1 MKRTQS
7 RRESRILIQPL
18 PRLFTKSKYD
28 GFRQAKSSERKE
40 CNTSRNKLMVSQSQY
55 PSPKDNI
62 SDWINKD
69 SVTSNDIPV
78 SFTSNVRSPKPTATA
93 KTSNWYQPELI
104 NSNEKTASKSRS
116 KLISKVLLF
125 VYFKYDY

>member
-7 RRESRILIQPL
+7 RRENRILIQPL

-28 GFRQAKSSERKE
+28 GFWQAKSIEQKE
-40 CNTSRNKLMVSQSQY
+40 WNTSRNKLVVSQSQY

-69 SVTSNDIPV
+69 SVTLNDIPV
-78 SFTSNVRSPKPTATA
+78 SFTSNLRSPKPTATV

-104 NSNEKTASKSRS
+104 NSNEKAVSKSRS

-125 VYFKYDY
+125 VYFRYNY

>member
-1 MKRTQS
+1 MKKFVHEENTVKTRKPDFDTTS
-7 RRESRILIQPL
+7 SS
-18 PRLFTKSKYD
+18 LFTESKYD

-40 CNTSRNKLMVSQSQY
+40 CNTSRNKLVVSQSQY

-69 SVTSNDIPV
+69 SLTSNDIPV

-104 NSNEKTASKSRS
+104 NSNEKTVSKSRS
-116 KLISKVLLF
+116 KLISKVL
-125 VYFKYDY
+125 

>member
-7 RRESRILIQPL
+7 RRENRILIQPL

-40 CNTSRNKLMVSQSQY
+40 CNTSRNKLVVSQSQY

-104 NSNEKTASKSRS
+104 NSNEKTVSKSRS
-116 KLISKVLLF
+116 KFISKVLF

>member
-40 CNTSRNKLMVSQSQY
+40 CNTSRNKLVVSQSQY

-69 SVTSNDIPV
+69 SVTSNDVPV

-125 VYFKYDY
+125 VYFRYDY